1 MADEDLAWGDGPLPV
16 GVLFSQTGVT
26 AAVERTQLLAT
37 RLAIREIN
45 AAGGVA
51 GRELV
56 EVGRDCQANPKVFRQ
71 EATRL
76 LDEEGVR
83 IVFGCH
89 MSSTRKAVL
98 PVIEARNAL
107 LLYPTV
113 YEGFEYSSNCIY
125 TGAVP
130 NQSSQ
135 PLVRFLLETYG
146 NRLLLIGSNY
156 IFPYE
161 SNRIFSDL
169 VIEARGKVL
178 DEIYIPLSCTAAE
191 LERPIER
198 IRKLQPDV
206 IFSTIVGAGTAMFY
220 EAYRRA
226 GFDPARMPIASL
238 TTSEAE
244 VAEMSSE
251 AAEGHIT
258 VAPYFETIDS
268 DNNRR
273 FLAAYRR
280 QFGPGT
286 PVTAPAEAAYYQ
298 VHLTAAAIAEARSVD
313 RAAVV
318 AALGRVQFDAPQGR
332 VAIDTSNNHTFL
344 WPRVAQ
350 IDAAK
355 RFNIIS
361 DPHRAIKPDPYF
373 LSSSQDDWAL
383 ASSTA
388 RIG

>member
-298 VHLTAAAIAEARSVD
+298 VHLAAAAIAEARSVD

>member
-26 AAVERTQLLAT
+26 ASVERTQLLAT
-37 RLAIREIN
+37 RLAISEIN

-56 EVGRDCQANPKVFRQ
+56 EVGRDCQANPKLFRQ
-71 EATRL
+71 EAGRL

-98 PVIEARNAL
+98 PVIESRNAL
-107 LLYPTV
+107 LVYPTV

-135 PLVRFLLETYG
+135 PLVRFLLENYG

-169 VIEARGKVL
+169 VTEARGKVL
-178 DEIYIPLSCTAAE
+178 DEIYIPLSCTAEE

-206 IFSTIVGAGTAMFY
+206 IFSTIVGAGTALFY

-268 DNNRR
+268 DSNRR

-280 QFGPGT
+280 QFGAGI
-286 PVTAPAEAAYYQ
+286 PVTAAAEAAYYQ
-298 VHLTAAAIAEARSVD
+298 VHLTAAAIAQARSVD

-318 AALGRVQFDAPQGR
+318 DALGRVQFEAPQGK

-350 IDAAK
+350 VDAAK

-361 DPHRAIKPDPYF
+361 DPRRAIKPDPYF
-373 LSSSQDDWAL
+373 LTSSQDDWAL
-383 ASSTA
+383 APATA